1 MTYNKLHIPLNYT
14 YGPIQCETAVEYI
27 DLNLTEEVV
36 SIIVVALYQE
46 GCFWSGDKNQ

>member
-14 YGPIQCETAVEYI
+14 YGPVQCETAVENT
-27 DLNLTEEVV
+27 DLNPAEEVV
-36 SIIVVALYQE
+36 NIMMVAFYQE